1 MKLSTFIRFTNRFC
15 QPLVMFVIASVLF
28 SSKLIVAQTPV
39 YFEDAVA
46 PILRKNCTACHNS
59 KLSEGGLNLETPAD
73 LVRGGDSGPAFDL
86 AKVDASLLITRPSDT
101 AEEIMPPVD
110 NKVGAERLTPNQIA
124 TLKTWVA
131 GGALSRGPSQN
142 MANHANLR
150 LPENARASYAV
161 AISPDSDF
169 IAFGRGGQ
177 LVIHNA
183 QRLAGA
189 QSIDGI
195 LDVTPTQVIQDAHPD
210 FIHSIA
216 ISPDGQRIATGS
228 TGQVKVWRRAEP
240 SMDATRSTLAS
251 VGIDLSKLLC
261 MSPDGS
267 LFATIESVPPAP
279 SPPAPSPP
287 APIPPAPIPTDPSSV
302 PVIPAAKP
310 TTQSCNV
317 KITKKDGTVLHSLAI
332 AESAVP
338 FGVWSP
344 SNDRFFALGSS
355 NLLYCWEFSPVVTV
369 PPTTTPPTTT
379 QLPNSIQSMVA
390 LDETTLMMVTT
401 DRKAVVWQF
410 KTPANAELVSD
421 HPLATAINGAGPV
434 DVVRISPDRLMACS
448 VVQDV
453 ATGTTSLKLWNVTQ
467 AKLAGAFERD
477 RKDQLAMLNSDR
489 ELRRNQA
496 TLERSKALVVDYEK
510 ALLAEQAAVKA
521 AQTGQEKAAE
531 VLAAKEKEMQAA
543 VQGIAD
549 HEKSMAETKLAMDA
563 AMLKLTQLTTELEPK
578 KKALTELEKQSA
590 DSKSMLENAKQS
602 LIGTEENQKT
612 AVIKL
617 EERKQSVEKQ
627 NEVLTAVQV
636 KNASLKTTQEAVRFS
651 MQSVTFSGR
660 DKIAATRVAEKTLTN
675 VLDFFS
681 VETLERVDSRPV
693 AQPITSAAELAA
705 MVQDVRTPWEQESM
719 LDSPSIVMD
728 RAIALAF
735 SPDGATLAIG
745 SGLASRN
752 GQLAIVK
759 VADGSMIATMP
770 DLHSDTIFG
779 LAYSPDGRWLA
790 SCGADKM
797 TKLLNAQTFE
807 IAKLFEGHTHHVLG
821 LAWQEDAN
829 RLATASSDTT
839 VKIWDIEKGESI
851 KTITGFG
858 TEVTSLAFIGSTA
871 NTVSSTMNNL
881 VRTHDSNTG
890 KQNRQFG
897 PTADSL
903 YSVVASPNGKYIAAT
918 GQEGIARVWNV
929 EDGKL
934 VAEWK

>member
-1 MKLSTFIRFTNRFC
+1 MKLRTFIRFTNRFC
-15 QPLVMFVIASVLF
+15 HQLVFFVIASALF

-46 PILRKNCTACHNS
+46 PILRKNCTACHNA
-59 KLSEGGLNLETPAD
+59 KLSEGGLNLESPAD

-86 AKVDASLLITRPSDT
+86 AKVDASLLVTRPADT

-124 TLKTWVA
+124 TLKAWVA

-189 QSIDGI
+189 QSIVGT
-195 LDVTPTQVIQDAHPD
+195 LDVTPTQVIQDAHTD

-240 SMDATRSTLAS
+240 SIDATRTALAS

-261 MSPDGS
+261 MSSDGS
-267 LFATIESVPPAP
+267 LFAMIESATPAP
-279 SPPAPSPP
+279 SP
-287 APIPPAPIPTDPSSV
+287 TDPSTV
-302 PVIPAAKP
+302 PVTPDAVP
-310 TTQSCNV
+310 VTQSCNV
-317 KITKKDGTVLHSLAI
+317 KITKKDGTVLHTLAVSESSL
-332 AESAVP
+332 S

-344 SNDRFFALGSS
+344 SNGRLFAVGASK
-355 NLLYCWEFSPVVTV
+355 LLYCWDLSPVASV
-369 PPTTTPPTTT
+369 PPTIAAPTKT
-379 QLPNSIQSMVA
+379 QLPTAIQSLVA
-390 LDETTLMMVTT
+390 LDETTLIVTT

-410 KTPANAELVSD
+410 KTPATAELVAD
-421 HPLATAINGAGPV
+421 HPLATAINAAGPI
-434 DVVRISPDRLMACS
+434 DVVRLSPDRLLACS
-448 VVQDV
+448 VVQDE
-453 ATGTTSLKLWNVTQ
+453 ATGNTSLKLWNVAQ

-477 RKDQLAMLNSDR
+477 RKDQLAMLNADR

-496 TLERSKALVVDYEK
+496 TLERSKALVVDNEK

-521 AQTGQEKAAE
+521 AQTSQEKAAE
-531 VLAAKEKEMQAA
+531 AMAAKEKEMQAA
-543 VQGIAD
+543 AQGIAA

-563 AMLKLTQLTTELEPK
+563 AMQKLTQLTTELEPK
-578 KKALTELEKQSA
+578 KKALTELEKQTA
-590 DSKSMLENAKQS
+590 ESKSMLENAKQS
-602 LIGTEENQKT
+602 LAGTEENQK
-612 AVIKL
+612 AAEAKL
-617 EERKQSVEKQ
+617 AERKQSVEKQ
-627 NEVLTAVQV
+627 NEVLTAVQG
-636 KNASLKTTQEAVRFS
+636 KNASLKTANEAVRFS
-651 MQSVTFSGR
+651 MQSVAFSGR
-660 DKIAATRVAEKTLTN
+660 ERISATRVAEKTLTN

-705 MVQDVRTPWEQESM
+705 MVQDVRNSWQQESM
-719 LDSPSIVMD
+719 WDSPAIVMD

-735 SPDGATLAIG
+735 SPDGTALAIG
-745 SGLASRN
+745 SGLASRS
-752 GQLAIVK
+752 GQLAVVK

-797 TKLLNAQTFE
+797 TKLLNAQSYE
-807 IAKLFEGHTHHVLG
+807 VAKLFEGHTHHVLG

-858 TEVTSLAFIGSTA
+858 TEVTSLAFVGATA

-881 VRTHDSNTG
+881 VRIHDSNTG
-890 KQNRQFG
+890 KQSKQFG

-903 YSVVASPNGKYIAAT
+903 YSVAASPNGKYFVAT
-918 GQEGIARVWNV
+918 GQEGIARIWNV

>member
-28 SSKLIVAQTPV
+28 SSKLVVAQTPV

-228 TGQVKVWRRAEP
+228 TGQVKLWRRAEP

-267 LFATIESVPPAP
+267 LFATIESVPPAK
-279 SPPAPSPP
+279 
-287 APIPPAPIPTDPSSV
+287 
-302 PVIPAAKP
+302 PV
-310 TTQSCNV
+310 TQSCIV

-332 AESAVP
+332 SESAVP

-344 SNDRFFALGSS
+344 SNGRLFALGAS
-355 NLLYCWEFSPVVTV
+355 NLLYCWEFSPVGTV

-602 LIGTEENQKT
+602 LTGTEENQKT

-636 KNASLKTTQEAVRFS
+636 KNASLKTAHEAVRFS

-881 VRTHDSNTG
+881 VRIHDSNTG
-890 KQNRQFG
+890 KQNKQFG

-903 YSVVASPNGKYIAAT
+903 YSVVASPNGKFIAAT

>member
-1 MKLSTFIRFTNRFC
+1 MKLRTLIRFTNRFVN
-15 QPLVMFVIASVLF
+15 PLAIFVIAGLMY
-28 SSKLIVAQTPV
+28 SSDPVVAQTPV
-39 YFEDAVA
+39 YFEDAVS
-46 PILRKNCTACHNS
+46 PILRKNCTACHNA

-73 LVRGGDSGPAFDL
+73 LIRGGDSGPVFDL
-86 AKVDASLLITRPSDT
+86 VKVDASLLVTRPADT

-110 NKVGAERLTPNQIA
+110 NKVGAERLSPIQIA
-124 TLKTWVA
+124 TLKAWVA

-189 QSIDGI
+189 QPLDGT
-195 LDVTPTQVIQDAHPD
+195 LDVIPTQVIQDAHPD

-216 ISPDGQRIATGS
+216 ISPDGHRIATGS

-240 SMDATRSTLAS
+240 SIDATRTVLAS

-261 MSPDGS
+261 MSMDGS
-267 LFATIESVPPAP
+267 LFATIEQVTAAP
-279 SPPAPSPP
+279 SPPQAPSPP
-287 APIPPAPIPTDPSSV
+287 DPSSV
-302 PVIPAAKP
+302 PGNPNAVPITP
-310 TTQSCNV
+310 SCAI
-317 KITKKDGTVLHSLAI
+317 KITKKDGTVLHTLAV
-332 AESAVP
+332 AESSVP

-344 SNDRFFALGSS
+344 SNGRLFAVGAS
-355 NLLYCWEFSPVVTV
+355 NMLYCWELAPGAAV
-369 PPTTTPPTTT
+369 PPTKT
-379 QLPNSIQSMVA
+379 QLPTAIQSLVS
-390 LDETTLMMVTT
+390 LNETTLLVTT
-401 DRKAVVWQF
+401 DRKTVVWQF
-410 KTPANAELVSD
+410 KTPATAELVPD
-421 HPLATAINGAGPV
+421 HPLAAAINGAGPS
-434 DVVRISPDRLMACS
+434 DVVRLSPDGLMACS
-448 VVQDV
+448 VVQDEV
-453 ATGTTSLKLWNVTQ
+453 TGNTSLKLWNVAQ

-477 RKDQLAMLNSDR
+477 RKDQLAMLYSDR

-496 TLERSKALVVDYEK
+496 ALERSKALVVDNEK

-521 AQTGQEKAAE
+521 AQSSQEKAAE
-531 VLAAKEKEMQAA
+531 AMAAKEKEVQTA

-549 HEKSMAETKLAMDA
+549 HEKSMAEAKLAMDA
-563 AMLKLTQLTTELEPK
+563 AMQKLTQLTTELEPK
-578 KKALTELEKQSA
+578 KKAFMELEKQTA
-590 DSKSMLENAKQS
+590 ESKSMLANAKQS
-602 LIGTEENQKT
+602 LAGTEENQKI
-612 AVIKL
+612 AASKL
-617 EERKQSVEKQ
+617 EERKKSVETQ
-627 NEVLTAVQV
+627 NEVLAAVQS
-636 KNASLKTTQEAVRFS
+636 KNAGLKLANEAVRFS
-651 MQSVTFSGR
+651 VQSVAFSGSER
-660 DKIAATRVAEKTLTN
+660 IAATRVAEKTLTN

-681 VETLERVDSRPV
+681 VETFERVDSRPI
-693 AQPITSAAELAA
+693 AQSITSAAELTA
-705 MVQDVRTPWEQESM
+705 MVQNVRNVWQQESM
-719 LDSPSIVMD
+719 WDSPSIVID

-745 SGLASRN
+745 SGLASRS

-759 VADGSMIATMP
+759 VADGSVIATMP

-797 TKLLNAQTFE
+797 TKLLNAQSYE

-858 TEVTSLAFIGSTA
+858 TEVTSLAFVGATV

-881 VRTHDSNTG
+881 VRIHDSNTG
-890 KQNRQFG
+890 KQNKQFG

-903 YSVVASPNGKYIAAT
+903 YSVVASPNGKYFVAT
-918 GQEGIARVWNV
+918 GQEGIARVWSV

>member
-15 QPLVMFVIASVLF
+15 HPLVMFVIAGVLF

-73 LVRGGDSGPAFDL
+73 LVRGGDSGPAIDL
-86 AKVDASLLITRPSDT
+86 AKVDASLLVTRPSDT

-131 GGALSRGPSQN
+131 GGALSRGPSEN

-189 QSIDGI
+189 QPIDGT

-240 SMDATRSTLAS
+240 SMDATRSALAS
-251 VGIDLSKLLC
+251 VGIDLSKLLS

-267 LFATIESVPPAP
+267 LFATIELAPPVP
-279 SPPAPSPP
+279 SPPVPSP
-287 APIPPAPIPTDPSSV
+287 TEPSSV
-302 PVIPAAKP
+302 PVSPAAVP
-310 TTQSCNV
+310 VPQSCVV
-317 KITKKDGTVLHSLAI
+317 KITKKDGTVLHSLGI

-344 SNDRFFALGSS
+344 SNGRLFALGAS
-355 NLLYCWEFSPVVTV
+355 NLLYSWEFSPGGSV

-379 QLPNSIQSMVA
+379 QLPNSILSLVA
-390 LDETTLMMVTT
+390 LDETTLMMATA

-410 KTPANAELVSD
+410 KTPANAELVPD

-448 VVQDV
+448 VVQDA

-496 TLERSKALVVDYEK
+496 TLERSKALVADNEK
-510 ALLAEQAAVKA
+510 VLLAEQAAVKA
-521 AQTGQEKAAE
+521 AQTSQEKAAE

-590 DSKSMLENAKQS
+590 ESKSMLENAKQS
-602 LIGTEENQKT
+602 LTGTEENQKA

-617 EERKQSVEKQ
+617 EERKQNVEKQ

-636 KNASLKTTQEAVRFS
+636 KNASLKTAHAAVRFS

-681 VETLERVDSRPV
+681 VETLERVDSRSV

-705 MVQDVRTPWEQESM
+705 MVQDVRNSWQQESKM
-719 LDSPSIVMD
+719 DSPSIVMD

-871 NTVSSTMNNL
+871 DTVSSTMNNL
-881 VRTHDSNTG
+881 VRIHDSNTG
-890 KQNRQFG
+890 KQNKQFG

-903 YSVVASPNGKYIAAT
+903 YSVVASPNGKYIVAT

>member
-1 MKLSTFIRFTNRFC
+1 
-15 QPLVMFVIASVLF
+15 MFVIAGVFF
-28 SSKLIVAQTPV
+28 SSRLIVAQTPV
-39 YFEDAVA
+39 YFEDTVA
-46 PILRKNCTACHNS
+46 PILRKNCTACHNA

-73 LVRGGDSGPAFDL
+73 LLRGGDSGPVFDL
-86 AKVDASLLITRPSDT
+86 AKVDASLLVTRPSDT
-101 AEEIMPPVD
+101 SEETMPPVD

-124 TLKTWVA
+124 TLKAWVA

-189 QSIDGI
+189 QPIDGT
-195 LDVTPTQVIQDAHPD
+195 LDVAPTQVIQDAHPD

-216 ISPDGQRIATGS
+216 VSPDGQRIATGS
-228 TGQVKVWRRAEP
+228 TGQVKLWKRAEP
-240 SMDATRSTLAS
+240 SIDATRTALAL

-261 MSPDGS
+261 ISSDGN
-267 LFATIESVPPAP
+267 LFATIEPMPAAP
-279 SPPAPSPP
+279 SPA
-287 APIPPAPIPTDPSSV
+287 DPSKV
-302 PVIPAAKP
+302 PVTPDTVP
-310 TTQSCNV
+310 VTQSCNL
-317 KITKKDGTVLHSLAI
+317 KIAKKDGTVLHTLVV
-332 AESAVP
+332 AEGSVP

-344 SNDRFFALGSS
+344 TTGRLFAVGASNTLYGWELSS
-355 NLLYCWEFSPVVTV
+355 GAPVSPN
-369 PPTTTPPTTT
+369 TTPSTPTSSTKT
-379 QLPNSIQSMVA
+379 QLPTAIQSLVA
-390 LDETTLMMVTT
+390 LDETTLIVTA

-410 KTPANAELVSD
+410 KTPATAEVVPD
-421 HPLATAINGAGPV
+421 HPLAVALNGAGPI
-434 DVVRISPDRLMACS
+434 DMVRLSPDRQLACS
-448 VVQDV
+448 VVQDE
-453 ATGTTSLKLWNVTQ
+453 ATGNTSLKLWNVAQ

-489 ELRRNQA
+489 ELRRSQA
-496 TLERSKALVVDYEK
+496 TLERSKALVVENEK
-510 ALLAEQAAVKA
+510 ALQAEQAAVKT
-521 AQTGQEKAAE
+521 AQTSQEKAAE
-531 VLAAKEKEMQAA
+531 AMAAKEKEMQAA

-549 HEKSMAETKLAMDA
+549 HEKSMAETKLAMEA
-563 AMLKLTQLTTELEPK
+563 AMQKLAQLTTELEPK
-578 KKALTELEKQSA
+578 KKALMELEKQA
-590 DSKSMLENAKQS
+590 AESKSMFENAKQS
-602 LIGTEENQKT
+602 LAGVEENQKAAAT
-612 AVIKL
+612 KL

-627 NEVLTAVQV
+627 NEVLSAVQG
-636 KNASLKTTQEAVRFS
+636 KNASLKTANEAVRFS
-651 MQSVTFSGR
+651 MQSVAFSGR
-660 DKIAATRVAEKTLTN
+660 ERISATRVAEKTLTN

-681 VETLERVDSRPV
+681 VETLERVDSRLV
-693 AQPITSAAELAA
+693 AQPITSSEELAA
-705 MVQDVRTPWEQESM
+705 MVQDSRNSWQQESM
-719 LDSPSIVMD
+719 WDSTAIVVD

-735 SPDGATLAIG
+735 SPDGTALAIG
-745 SGLASRN
+745 SGSASRS
-752 GQLAIVK
+752 GQLAVVK
-759 VADGSMIATMP
+759 VADGSVIATMP

-797 TKLLNAQTFE
+797 TKLLKAQSYE

-858 TEVTSLAFIGSTA
+858 TEVTSLAFVGSTA

-881 VRTHDSNTG
+881 VRIHDSNSG
-890 KQNRQFG
+890 KQNKQFG

-903 YSVVASPNGKYIAAT
+903 YSVAASPNGKYFVAT